1 MSIGFVLFINR
12 DHLFQYDDFYN
23 HLSQRYPVSLP
34 DFTLENLPDYLEI
47 KIGSALFGRGKKY
60 LSSGFEIY
68 SFSKVS
74 YPDMFM
80 NRGISSDLAL
90 SLQVGRELEVIAALM
105 FSSYFVENG
114 GTLYLENDEQEIALT
129 YEAIEGLL
137 KELIR
142 RESFKRIDYSS
153 KIKKMLK
160 RVLSEEGF
168 TYWRQNAFTRNKNDV
183 PQCVD
188 FEKSRLWDSIWIQ
201 INGNRNAFQLYSD
214 NRYQAEY
221 FFTSEEDFYKQLD
234 VVEQEI
240 KDKWIPYLNR
250 KAEEYTITTSLMKKY
265 NEKTDEYVQKA
276 VEKNCFPENID
287 ELIDIVQQ
295 LYKGKEMFNKEQK
308 DDAICMAASLYWE
321 YLFKIHPE
329 YKAFGGEYVPKCL
342 ISEVL
347 IPGRIDPLQ
356 TAYTSFVT
364 NDYDEFR
371 SGIMIWDVQEN
382 SVWTKETEWEQKIY

>member
-1 MSIGFVLFINR
+1 MFINR

-60 LSSGFEIY
+60 LSCGFEIY

-90 SLQVGRELEVIAALM
+90 SLQVGRELEAIAALM

-160 RVLSEEGF
+160 RVLAEENFVCQKG
-168 TYWRQNAFTRNKNDV
+168 NAFFRTKNDV
-183 PQCVD
+183 PQSIC
-188 FEKSRLWDSIWIQ
+188 FEKSRLWNSIWIS
-201 INGNRNAFQLYSD
+201 NFSNLNNPPYYTD
-214 NRYQAEY
+214 DRYISEY
-221 FFTSEEDFYKQLD
+221 FFESDEDFYIKLD
-234 VVEQEI
+234 FVEHEFRE
-240 KDKWIPYLNR
+240 KWIPYFNR

-265 NEKTDEYVQKA
+265 NEKIDEYVQK
-276 VEKNCFPENID
+276 VLENHKFPETIE
-287 ELIDIVQQ
+287 ELVDIVKE
-295 LYKGKEMFNKEQK
+295 LYQGKEEFNKEQK
-308 DDAICMAASLYWE
+308 DEAICTAASLYWE
-321 YLFKIHPE
+321 YLFKTHPE
-329 YKAFGGEYVPKCL
+329 YKPFGGEYVPKKVL
-342 ISEVL
+342 NHPHYQIS
-347 IPGRIDPLQ
+347 PLRV
-356 TAYTSFVT
+356 AFSSFMT
-364 NDYDEFR
+364 DDYDEFK
-371 SGIMIWDVQEN
+371 SGTRIWDVEEN
-382 SVWTKETEWEQKIY
+382 STWVKKEEWEQKIY

>member
-80 NRGISSDLAL
+80 NRGISSELAL

-160 RVLSEEGF
+160 RVLAEEGF

-214 NRYQAEY
+214 NRYQTEY
-221 FFTSEEDFYKQLD
+221 FFASEEDFYEKLNL
-234 VVEQEI
+234 VECEFRE
-240 KDKWIPYLNR
+240 KWIPYLNR
-250 KAEEYTITTSLMKKY
+250 KAEEYTITTSLMKEY
-265 NEKTDEYVQKA
+265 NEKTNEYVQK
-276 VEKNCFPENID
+276 VLENRKFPETIE
-287 ELIDIVQQ
+287 ELVDIVKE
-295 LYKGKEMFNKEQK
+295 LYQGKEEFNKEQK
-308 DDAICMAASLYWE
+308 DGAICMVASLYWE
-321 YLFKIHPE
+321 YLFTTHPE
-329 YKAFGGEYVPKCL
+329 YKPFGGEYVPKKVL
-342 ISEVL
+342 NHPHYQIS
-347 IPGRIDPLQ
+347 PLRV
-356 TAYTSFVT
+356 AFSSFMT
-364 NDYDEFR
+364 DDYDEFK
-371 SGIMIWDVQEN
+371 SGTRIWDVEEY
-382 SVWTKETEWEQKIY
+382 SKWVKREEWEQKIY

>member
-160 RVLSEEGF
+160 RVLAEEGF

-188 FEKSRLWDSIWIQ
+188 FEKSRLWDSIWIS
-201 INGNRNAFQLYSD
+201 NFSNLNNPTYYTD
-214 NRYQAEY
+214 DRYISEY

-240 KDKWIPYLNR
+240 KDKWIPYFNR
-250 KAEEYTITTSLMKKY
+250 KAEEYNITTSMMKAY
-265 NEKTDEYVQKA
+265 NEKTDEYVQK
-276 VEKNCFPENID
+276 VLENNRFPENIE
-287 ELIDIVQQ
+287 ELIDIVKKI
-295 LYKGKEMFNKEQK
+295 YHGKETFDKTQK
-308 DDAICMAASLYWE
+308 DEAVCMAASLYWE
-321 YLFKIHPE
+321 YLIRNYPE
-329 YKAFGGEYVPKCL
+329 YKPFGGECHPKM
-342 ISEVL
+342 
-347 IPGRIDPLQ
+347 
-356 TAYTSFVT
+356 VT
-364 NDYDEFR
+364 NNPYYAIPPLRVAFSSFMTDDYDEFK
-371 SGIMIWDVQEN
+371 SGTRIWDVEEY
-382 SVWTKETEWEQKIY
+382 SKWVRKEKWEQKIY